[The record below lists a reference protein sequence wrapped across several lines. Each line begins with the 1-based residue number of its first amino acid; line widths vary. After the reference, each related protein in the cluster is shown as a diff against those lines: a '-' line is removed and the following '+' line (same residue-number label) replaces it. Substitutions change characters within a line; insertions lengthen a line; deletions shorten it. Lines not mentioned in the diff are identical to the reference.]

1 VWLARQLDAILSA
14 DRPVLLLGGE
24 AHGAPYLLDALR
36 SRRRTAWW
44 TLRRAFAGDD
54 VAQGNALAEALNGV
68 LEAPLFPQALP
79 YRAHL
84 QALRHHAADLLPL
97 WVVVTTELADA
108 PSLEDLAGLRGAGF
122 GVVIDLRGH
131 DAAPATDWAS
141 SCLPL
146 GRDELRLSLADAAQV
161 VPGGLGHERVAELWR
176 ATDGRFSELMRAAHA
191 AVGLPPLHV
200 PAPAGPLLP
209 ADLAEPVAT
218 SLAVRALAR
227 DGAWTDALELAVLAA
242 PELVDELLKTAGP
255 AFHERGLTRRLHLL
269 LSALPPAYALQE
281 RVLEWRLVA
290 AADAGELPSVL
301 PDVDAHLA
309 AHRAPELRA
318 RRAGTLPHAEGFAL
332 AEQALRDLRTPLT
345 LWQYGR
351 LHPDFD
357 QAAVLLEESVRLAED
372 VGSPHAVAR
381 NAGALASKLLHVGE
395 FQRARAWAQ
404 FALGVFDQHQLRDG
418 ARRLRLVNELAFA
431 RLLTG
436 DVAGLRR
443 GLADTAAALTGA
455 MPVVADLYRSTWAA
469 VELAGGDP
477 EASLALLR
485 PLVEG
490 APRARRAAFAQQAV
504 RALLDLGRVD
514 EAALVAEDAVELAA
528 GMGDHARRVARLA
541 RGMVDA
547 VRAVRAGD
555 DPGDPRLE
563 RARDDLLTVMTAT
576 DLAAELRLPAALYYL
591 LATGGAAHHV
601 PPDLA
606 RILAGLH
613 PLALRLFAGPTDL
626 FAPIWDAV
634 GGGGPKLRLR
644 FFGAV
649 ACRWDGVLVDLSP
662 RLAEVALA
670 LTLSPEGVSRDRLND
685 FLTPDGQPPFT
696 GSGLRGLLARLR
708 GLLPVSEAPYR
719 WAVPVAADVAEVR
732 TLLADGRVREAIA
745 LWQGPLLPLSEA
757 PGVREARETLEESLR
772 QSALLSGDA
781 DALYELADRWGDDLV
796 LWEAAAEAMPPGEPR
811 LALALARVRRLARP
825 TCGRFRLTVR
835 RPVVAPARAG
845 IRRRERHNLAP

>member
-1 VWLARQLDAILSA
+1 VWLARQLDAVLGA

-24 AHGAPYLLDALR
+24 AHGAPYVLDALR
-36 SRRRTAWW
+36 TRRRTAWW
-44 TLRRAFAGDD
+44 TLPPTAAGDD

-68 LEAPLFPQALP
+68 LEAPLFAQALP

-97 WVVVTTELADA
+97 SLAVTTELAEA
-108 PSLEDLAGLRGAGF
+108 PLLDDLAGLCDAGF
-122 GVVIDLRGH
+122 GVAIDLRGRE
-131 DAAPATDWAS
+131 AAPASAWAS
-141 SCLPL
+141 SCLLL
-146 GRDELRLSLADAAQV
+146 GRDELRLSLADASQV
-161 VPGGLGHERVAELWR
+161 VPGGLERERISELWR
-176 ATDGRFSELMRAAHA
+176 ATDGRFTDVMRAAHA
-191 AVGLPPLHV
+191 EVGLPPLHV

-209 ADLAEPVAT
+209 ADLAEGVPTA
-218 SLAVRALAR
+218 LAVRALAR
-227 DGAWTDALELAVLAA
+227 DGAWIDALELAVLAA
-242 PELVDELLKTAGP
+242 PELVDDLLKTAGP

-269 LSALPPAYALQE
+269 LSALPPAVARQE

-290 AADAGELPSVL
+290 AADVSELPSVL

-318 RRAGTLPHAEGFAL
+318 RRAGSLPHAEGFPL
-332 AEQALRDLRTPLT
+332 AEQAVRDQRTPLT

-357 QAAVLLEESVRLAED
+357 TAAVLLEESVRLAEEI
-372 VGSPHAVAR
+372 GSPHAVAR
-381 NAGALASKLLHVGE
+381 NAGALASKLVHVGE
-395 FQRARAWAQ
+395 FARARAWAQ
-404 FALGVFDQHQLRDG
+404 FALGVFDQNHLRDG

-443 GLADTAAALTGA
+443 SLADTAATLAGT

-477 EASLALLR
+477 EAALALLR

-490 APRARRAAFAQQAV
+490 APRARRALFAQLAV
-504 RALLDLGRVD
+504 RVLLDLDRVD
-514 EAALVAEDAVELAA
+514 EAELVAEDAVELAA
-528 GMGDHARRVARLA
+528 AMGDHARRVARLA
-541 RGMVDA
+541 RGMVDT

-555 DPGDPRLE
+555 DPGDPRLQ
-563 RARDDLLTVMTAT
+563 RAREDLLDVMTAT

-591 LATGGAAHHV
+591 LASGGAAHHV
-601 PPDLA
+601 PSGLA

-613 PLALRLFAGPTDL
+613 PLALRLFAGPADH

-634 GGGGPKLRLR
+634 GGAGPRLRLR

-649 ACRWDGVLVDLSP
+649 TCRWDGAVVDLSP

-670 LTLSPEGVSRDRLND
+670 LTLAPEGVSRDRLND
-685 FLTPDGQPPFT
+685 FLTSDDQPAFT
-696 GSGLRGLLARLR
+696 GGGLRGLLTRLR

-719 WAVPVAADVAEVR
+719 WTVPIAADVAEVR
-732 TLLADGRVREAIA
+732 ALLTEGRVREAIA

-757 PGVREARETLEESLR
+757 PGVREARETLEEALR
-772 QSALLSGDA
+772 QAALLSGDA
-781 DALYELADRWGDDLV
+781 DALYELADRWGDDLA
-796 LWEAAAEAMPPGEPR
+796 LWEAAAEAIPPGEPR
-811 LALALARVRRLARP
+811 LALALARVRRLAKEY
-825 TCGRFRLTVR
+825 G
-835 RPVVAPARAG
+835 
-845 IRRRERHNLAP
+845 

>member
-1 VWLARQLDAILSA
+1 MWLARQLDAVLDA

-24 AHGAPYLLDALR
+24 AHGTPYLLEALR
-36 SRRRTAWW
+36 ARRRTAWW
-44 TLRRAFAGDD
+44 TLPHATAGDD

-68 LEAPLFPQALP
+68 LEAPLLPQALP

-84 QALRHHAADLLPL
+84 QMLRHHAADLQPL
-97 WVVVTTELADA
+97 WLAVTTALADA
-108 PSLEDLAGLRGAGF
+108 PALRDLAGLHAAGY

-131 DAAPATDWAS
+131 DAAPDLDGVS
-141 SCLPL
+141 GCLRL
-146 GRDELRLSLADAAQV
+146 GPDELRLSLAEAAQV
-161 VPGGLGHERVAELWR
+161 VPGGLDHDRVAEVWR
-176 ATDGRFSELMRAAHA
+176 ATGGRFTELVRVAHA

-200 PAPAGPLLP
+200 PSPSGPLLP
-209 ADLAEPVAT
+209 AERAEPVPTA
-218 SLAVRALAR
+218 LAVRALAR
-227 DGAWTDALELAVLAA
+227 KGAWTDALELAVLAV
-242 PELVDELLKTAGP
+242 PELVEELLRSAGP

-269 LSALPPAYALQE
+269 LSALPPTYARQE

-290 AADAGELPSVL
+290 AADVGELPSVL

-318 RRAGTLPHAEGFAL
+318 RRAGSLPHAEGFAL
-332 AEQALRDLRTPLT
+332 AEQAVRDQRTPLT

-351 LHPDFD
+351 LHPDFE
-357 QAAVLLEESVRLAED
+357 AAAALLEESVRLAED
-372 VGSPHAVAR
+372 FDSPHAVAR
-381 NAGALASKLLHVGE
+381 NAGALAAKLVHVGD
-395 FQRARAWAQ
+395 FARARAWAQ

-418 ARRLRLVNELAFA
+418 ARRLRLVNDLAFA

-443 GLADTAAALTGA
+443 SLADTAAALTGA
-455 MPVVADLYRSTWAA
+455 MPAVADLYRSTWAA

-477 EASLALLR
+477 QASLDLLR

-504 RALLDLGRVD
+504 RALLDLDRVD
-514 EAALVAEDAVELAA
+514 DAIRVAEDTVELAA
-528 GMGDHARRVARLA
+528 GMGDHAGRVAGLA
-541 RGMVDA
+541 RGMA
-547 VRAVRAGD
+547 HTVRAARAGD
-555 DPGDPRLE
+555 DPHGPSFE
-563 RARDDLLTVMTAT
+563 HARDDLLAVMTAT

-613 PLALRLFAGPTDL
+613 PLALRLFAGPADL

-634 GGGGPKLRLR
+634 GGGGPRLRLR
-644 FFGAV
+644 FFGAA
-649 ACRWDGVLVDLSP
+649 ACRLDGAVVDLSP

-670 LTLSPEGVSRDRLND
+670 LTLAPDGVSRDGLND
-685 FLTPDGQPPFT
+685 FLTPDHQPPFT
-696 GSGLRGLLARLR
+696 GGGLRGLLTRLR

-719 WAVPVAADVAEVR
+719 WTVPFAADVTEVR
-732 TLLADGRVREAIA
+732 GMLAEGRVREAIA

-772 QSALLSGDA
+772 QAALVSGDA
-781 DALYELADRWGDDLV
+781 DALYELADRWGDDLA
-796 LWEAAAEAMPPGEPR
+796 LWEAAAEAMPPGDPR
-811 LALALARVRRLARP
+811 LALALARVRRLAAEY
-825 TCGRFRLTVR
+825 G
-835 RPVVAPARAG
+835 
-845 IRRRERHNLAP
+845 

>member
-1 VWLARQLDAILSA
+1 VARYRARVWLARQLDAVLGA

-24 AHGAPYLLDALR
+24 AHGVPYVLDALR
-36 SRRRTAWW
+36 TRRRTAWW
-44 TLRRAFAGDD
+44 TLPRTYAGDD
-54 VAQGNALAEALNGV
+54 VAQGNALAEALNDV
-68 LEAPLFPQALP
+68 LGAPLLPQALP

-84 QALRHHAADLLPL
+84 QGLRHHAADLQPL
-97 WVVVTTELADA
+97 WLAVTSEIADA
-108 PSLEDLAGLRGAGF
+108 PLFDDLGALRGTGF
-122 GVVIDLRGH
+122 GVVIDLRAS
-131 DAAPATDWAS
+131 DAPPTPTWVPR
-141 SCLPL
+141 C
-146 GRDELRLSLADAAQV
+146 LRLGPDDLRRSLEEAAQI

-176 ATDGRFSELMRAAHA
+176 ATEGRFTELMWEAHA
-191 AVGLPPLHV
+191 AVELPPLHV
-200 PAPAGPLLP
+200 PAPAGPLVA
-209 ADLAEPVAT
+209 ADLAEPVPSA
-218 SLAVRALAR
+218 LAVRALAR

-242 PELVDELLKTAGP
+242 PELVDDLLRTAGP

-269 LSALPPAYALQE
+269 LSALPSAYARQE

-290 AADAGELPSVL
+290 AADTGELPSVL

-318 RRAGTLPHAEGFAL
+318 RRAGSLPPAEGFAL
-332 AEQALRDLRTPLT
+332 AEQAVSAHRTPLT

-357 QAAVLLEESVRLAED
+357 TAAVLLEESVRLAED
-372 VGSPHAVAR
+372 FGSPHAVSR
-381 NAGALASKLLHVGE
+381 NAGTLAAKLVHVGE
-395 FQRARAWAQ
+395 FVRARAWAQ

-418 ARRLRLVNELAFA
+418 ARRLRLVNDLAFA

-443 GLADTAAALTGA
+443 NLADTAAALTGT
-455 MPVVADLYRSTWAA
+455 MPAVADLYRSTWAS
-469 VELAGGDP
+469 VELACGDP

-490 APRARRAAFAQQAV
+490 APRARRALFAQLAV
-504 RALLDLGRVD
+504 RTLLDLGSVD
-514 EAALVAEDAVELAA
+514 EATLMAEDAIELAA
-528 GMGDHARRVARLA
+528 GMGDHAQRVARLA
-541 RGMVDA
+541 RGMADA

-555 DPGDPRLE
+555 DPGDPRRE
-563 RARDDLLTVMTAT
+563 RARDDLRTAMTAT

-613 PLALRLFAGPTDL
+613 PLALRLFAGPADL

-696 GSGLRGLLARLR
+696 GSGLRGLLTRLR

-732 TLLADGRVREAIA
+732 AFLADGRAREAIA
-745 LWQGPLLPLSEA
+745 LWQGPLLPFSEA

-772 QSALLSGDA
+772 QAALLSGDA
-781 DALYELADRWGDDLV
+781 DALYELADRWGDDLE
-796 LWEAAAEAMPPGEPR
+796 LWEAAADAMPPGEPR
-811 LALALARVRRLARP
+811 LALALARVRRLAAEY
-825 TCGRFRLTVR
+825 G
-835 RPVVAPARAG
+835 
-845 IRRRERHNLAP
+845 

>member
-1 VWLARQLDAILSA
+1 MVLSA
-14 DRPVLLLGGE
+14 DRPALLLGGE
-24 AHGAPYLLDALR
+24 AHGAPYVLEALR
-36 SRRRTAWW
+36 TRRRTAWW
-44 TLRRAFAGDD
+44 TLPRASAGDD

-68 LEAPLFPQALP
+68 LEAPLFAQALP
-79 YRAHL
+79 YRTHL
-84 QALRHHAADLLPL
+84 QGLRHHAADLLPL
-97 WVVVTTELADA
+97 SLAVTSELAEA
-108 PSLEDLAGLRGAGF
+108 PLLDDLAGLCDAGF

-131 DAAPATDWAS
+131 EPAAGSAWAS
-141 SCLPL
+141 SCLWL
-146 GRDELRLSLADAAQV
+146 GRKEMRLSLAEAAQV
-161 VPGGLGHERVAELWR
+161 VPGGLGQERVAELWR
-176 ATDGRFSELMRAAHA
+176 ATDGRFTELMRAAHA

-209 ADLAEPVAT
+209 VDLAESVPTA
-218 SLAVRALAR
+218 LAVRAMAR

-242 PELVDELLKTAGP
+242 PELVDDLLRTAGP

-269 LSALPPAYALQE
+269 LSALPPAYARQE

-318 RRAGTLPHAEGFAL
+318 RRAGSLPHAEGFAL
-332 AEQALRDLRTPLT
+332 AEQAVRDHRTPLT

-357 QAAVLLEESVRLAED
+357 AAAVLLEESVRLAED
-372 VGSPHAVAR
+372 FGSPHAVAR
-381 NAGALASKLLHVGE
+381 NAGALASKLVHVGE
-395 FQRARAWAQ
+395 FARARAWAQ

-443 GLADTAAALTGA
+443 SLADTAAALTGT

-514 EAALVAEDAVELAA
+514 EAVLVAEDAVELAA
-528 GMGDHARRVARLA
+528 SVGDHARRVARLA
-541 RGMVDA
+541 RGMAVS
-547 VRAVRAGD
+547 VRAARAGD
-555 DPGDPRLE
+555 GPGDPSFE
-563 RARDDLLTVMTAT
+563 RARDDLLAVMTAT
-576 DLAAELRLPAALYYL
+576 GLAAELRLPAALYYL
-591 LATGGAAHHV
+591 LASDGAAHHV
-601 PPDLA
+601 PADLA
-606 RILAGLH
+606 RVLAGLH
-613 PLALRLFAGPTDL
+613 PLALRLFAGPADL
-626 FAPIWDAV
+626 FAPVWDAV
-634 GGGGPKLRLR
+634 GGAGPRLRLR
-644 FFGAV
+644 FFGEV
-649 ACRWDGVLVDLSP
+649 ACRWEGASVDLAP

-685 FLTPDGQPPFT
+685 FLTSDDQPAFT
-696 GSGLRGLLARLR
+696 GGGLRGLLTRLR

-719 WAVPVAADVAEVR
+719 WTVPFVADVTEVR
-732 TLLADGRVREAIA
+732 ALLTEGRVREAIA

-757 PGVREARETLEESLR
+757 PGVREARETLEEALR
-772 QSALLSGDA
+772 QAALLSGDP
-781 DALYELADRWGDDLV
+781 DALYELADRWGDDLA
-796 LWEAAAEAMPPGEPR
+796 LWEAAADSMPPGEPR
-811 LALALARVRRLARP
+811 LALALARVRRLAAEY
-825 TCGRFRLTVR
+825 G
-835 RPVVAPARAG
+835 
-845 IRRRERHNLAP
+845 